1 MLPCPRCQQP
11 LPDPPERFCPHCGA
25 EVEAAARGTP
35 WEQRERIGFVAG
47 LTETTRQVLTRPTE
61 FFRAMP
67 VAGGLGGPL
76 FYGVIVGYV
85 GLLASAIYGAIFQAI
100 MGPRLFQ
107 LPRQG
112 ELERLLPYVQGGLGL
127 VFQVVLG
134 PLLITIGLFLFT
146 AIVHVL
152 LTLLGGAPR
161 GFDATFRVAC
171 YAEAAALIR
180 PVPLCG
186 SLLSTAW
193 FLFLAIVGLSE
204 AHGISKGRAAAA
216 VLLPLI
222 LVCCCCA
229 AGILLVLGGFAS
241 ALGNLK

>member
-1 MLPCPRCQQP
+1 MSALPAAATRSSGALLPPLRSRGRGGGARHAVGAARADRLRRRLDGDDPAGIDPSDRVLPGHAGGGRAGGAALLRSDRRLRRPAGQRRLRRYLPGHRGPPP
-11 LPDPPERFCPHCGA
+11 LPSAAPGRAG
-25 EVEAAARGTP
+25 EAASLRAGRTGARLPG
-35 WEQRERIGFVAG
+35 
-47 LTETTRQVLTRPTE
+47 RPRPADDHD
-61 FFRAMP
+61 RA
-67 VAGGLGGPL
+67 LPL
-76 FYGVIVGYV
+76 HG
-85 GLLASAIYGAIFQAI
+85 
-100 MGPRLFQ
+100 
-107 LPRQG
+107 
-112 ELERLLPYVQGGLGL
+112 
-127 VFQVVLG
+127 
-134 PLLITIGLFLFT
+134 
-146 AIVHVL
+146 H
-152 LTLLGGAPR
+152 LGGAPR
-161 GFDATFRVAC
+161 GFEATFRVAC

-180 PVPLCG
+180 LVPLCG